1 MDGTSKEFEMT
12 IPRIFISCQLC
23 LEDQV
28 KVVIG
33 PEYAIGCTGYPKK
46 ITVGNFD
53 WSYCRLV
60 SLYQTVVILI
70 QYMWRY
76 QPHADLACHIPRL
89 YHNIINYLLNQHFII
104 SVVSESFF
112 FFFLCYRNWGLEGRL
127 PHMKIKFITLVIS
140 SCVYFPQLIKK
151 GIEEKLSNM
160 KIRCSLCC
168 LTIYLVF
175 LKVVMNEDERFWI
188 F

>member
-1 MDGTSKEFEMT
+1 MPWGSSK
-12 IPRIFISCQLC
+12 SCNWTWIC
-23 LEDQV
+23 
-28 KVVIG
+28 
-33 PEYAIGCTGYPKK
+33 YIGCTGYPKK

-70 QYMWRY
+70 RYMWRY

-89 YHNIINYLLNQHFII
+89 YHNIINYYWI
-104 SVVSESFF
+104 SILSFQWSVKVF
-112 FFFLCYRNWGLEGRL
+112 FFFLYYRNWGLEGRL
-127 PHMKIKFITLVIS
+127 PHMKIKFITSVIS
-140 SCVYFPQLIKK
+140 SCVCFPQLIKK

-168 LTIYLVF
+168 LTIYLVL